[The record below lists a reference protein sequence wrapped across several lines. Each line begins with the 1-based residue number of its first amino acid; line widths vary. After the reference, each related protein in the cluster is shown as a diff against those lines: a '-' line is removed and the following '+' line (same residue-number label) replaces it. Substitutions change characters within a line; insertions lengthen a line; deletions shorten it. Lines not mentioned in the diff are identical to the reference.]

1 MLDLRANEFAAEF
14 VRAKIRATVHNAQ
27 TARRLSPTQPI
38 GCKRLCVDSGGYYE
52 TFNRSNVQL
61 VDLNEAPLERI
72 TPRGVVAGG
81 CEHELDVL
89 VLATGFD
96 AVTGTLMRTKL
107 QGRDGLSIQEKWRP
121 GALNYLGLAVAG
133 FPNMFNIAGA
143 GSTSA
148 FTSVIQSIEHH
159 VNWIC
164 ECIAWL
170 DTQRLTTIEAT
181 VHAEADWM
189 AHVQAMAEQT
199 VFLSCNSWYMGANV
213 PGKPRLFM
221 PLTGG
226 FPAYVERCAQV
237 ATNGYEGF
245 RVS

>member
-1 MLDLRANEFAAEF
+1 MVSALAVSPEERESRFEERWAYGGFALLGTFYDIMLDLRANEFAAEF

-96 AVTGTLMRTKL
+96 AVTGTLMRLKL
-107 QGRDGLSIQEKWRP
+107 QGPRRP
-121 GALNYLGLAVAG
+121 VDPGEVAAGGAELPGPRRSGV
-133 FPNMFNIAGA
+133 
-143 GSTSA
+143 SE
-148 FTSVIQSIEHH
+148 SVQH
-159 VNWIC
+159 
-164 ECIAWL
+164 
-170 DTQRLTTIEAT
+170 RR
-181 VHAEADWM
+181 
-189 AHVQAMAEQT
+189 
-199 VFLSCNSWYMGANV
+199 G
-213 PGKPRLFM
+213 R
-221 PLTGG
+221 
-226 FPAYVERCAQV
+226 
-237 ATNGYEGF
+237 
-245 RVS
+245 